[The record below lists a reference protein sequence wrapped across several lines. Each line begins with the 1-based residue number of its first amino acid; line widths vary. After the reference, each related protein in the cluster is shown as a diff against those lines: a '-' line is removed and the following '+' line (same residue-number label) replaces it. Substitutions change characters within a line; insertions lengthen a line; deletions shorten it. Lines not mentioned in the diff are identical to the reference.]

1 MVDTCWYVPHCMR
14 VSPPCAVTAVPLPS
28 ETVMMQ
34 PSLALSSAFA
44 LAPDSRVE
52 PGMVFDEQPMRLQ
65 SGAAAARP
73 INAEGQGQADARAAG
88 ET

>member
-1 MVDTCWYVPHCMR
+1 
-14 VSPPCAVTAVPLPS
+14 
-28 ETVMMQ
+28 MMQ

-52 PGMVFDEQPMRLQ
+52 PGMVFDDQPMRLQ

-73 INAEGQGQADARAAG
+73 SNAEAQGQADALPAG
-88 ET
+88 EVLACGRACLAAHLVDAH